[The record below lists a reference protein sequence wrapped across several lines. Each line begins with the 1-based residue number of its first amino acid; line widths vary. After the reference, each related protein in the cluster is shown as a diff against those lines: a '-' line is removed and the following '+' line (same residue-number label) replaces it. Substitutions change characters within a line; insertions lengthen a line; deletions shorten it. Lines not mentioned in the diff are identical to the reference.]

1 MKLSLLSI
9 LNEITARQGKRTGGF
24 EFSPNDILNVR
35 IAIFNGANAFF
46 KAWKKTGAR
55 KYGDVG
61 SVLVRDPVSG
71 KDVPIRIFTDEKT
84 NHWDDGPGYIWA
96 SDEHEIGFNPYEL
109 FNRDINM
116 TPEERRAQMDSI
128 IEHELTHV
136 FDRSIKNSTYN
147 YDSNDVGGAS
157 YFNDPAE
164 KKAFFQELVHHFQQL
179 KMKGAAPR
187 NLDQALQGSSEWVDV
202 APHYGNNPK
211 IMRKLAQAYY
221 SIFHA

>member
-1 MKLSLLSI
+1 MKLSLQSI

-24 EFSPNDILNVR
+24 EFSPNDIINVR
-35 IAIFNGANAFF
+35 IAIFNGASAFM
-46 KAWKKTGAR
+46 KAWKKTGFRAKP
-55 KYGDVG
+55 KYGNVG

-84 NHWDDGPGYIWA
+84 NHWDAGPGYIWA

-109 FNRDINM
+109 FKENM
-116 TPEERRAQMDSI
+116 TPEERKAQMDNM
-128 IEHELTHV
+128 IEHELAHV
-136 FDRSIKNSTYN
+136 FDRNAKNSTYN
-147 YDSNDVGGAS
+147 SNDVGGAS

-164 KKAFFQELVHHFQQL
+164 IKAFFQELVRHFQQL
-179 KMKGAAPR
+179 KMKGIAPR
-187 NLDQALQGSSEWVDV
+187 NLDQALQNSSAWEDV